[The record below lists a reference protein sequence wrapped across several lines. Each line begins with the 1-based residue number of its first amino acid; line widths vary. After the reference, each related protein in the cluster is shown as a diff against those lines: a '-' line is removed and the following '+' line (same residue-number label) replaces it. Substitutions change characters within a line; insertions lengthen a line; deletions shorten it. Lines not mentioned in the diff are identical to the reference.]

1 MLLVLFFFFND
12 PATTEIYTL
21 HIVGS
26 VRCVQ
31 ETGLNLQRP
40 STISISFGCIS
51 FKIPRCSNRNKFICR
66 SLTPNIYEGIFL
78 QHHIIRKYGRKLNCC
93 IGLNRASNEQQNRK
107 QIRDLPFHN
116 SICLFSL
123 YKTLD
128 FTKIE
133 NARYNNG
140 LQFDGIIILFVV
152 YDTIKQKD
160 K

>member
-93 IGLNRASNEQQNRK
+93 IGLNLSLIHISEPTRLGMISYAVFCLKKKKRSNTKHSTKHTKDQSRHHC
-107 QIRDLPFHN
+107 RD
-116 SICLFSL
+116 
-123 YKTLD
+123 K
-128 FTKIE
+128 
-133 NARYNNG
+133 
-140 LQFDGIIILFVV
+140 
-152 YDTIKQKD
+152 
-160 K
+160 